1 MNAPLR
7 RTRGDL
13 IATGVIAGISALL
26 VGAAFFTAPARDA
39 HLAPAAEEQ
48 QDYGRL
54 AVAPSALSESFTL
67 RDTSGRDQPLVAN
80 GLIITYNNNTL
91 SATTPEGETVWT
103 YERPNELCLVD
114 QAWDKV
120 VAAYRNNAGC
130 GDVVA
135 IDAKTGTYAGTRSAI
150 APDNVVRLAS
160 NDRVGYASAERVEL
174 WRSDLVRTVEYG
186 RVEAKQEPKQQP
198 HECTITSALT
208 RKELLAVTE
217 ICDDGAFLR
226 LQEATPEDS
235 REPEILADI
244 PVSEDAYL
252 VAISQD
258 AAAVYD
264 PATSEVRGYDKDGA
278 TTSTSFV
285 PQLDA
290 PESGPDGVVKNL
302 PVADLPHH
310 MTYWENG
317 SLVLMEPADLQV
329 SGVFQGALGTG
340 VAAGDALLY
349 ATDNG
354 IAVADWH
361 TTAPERVIPVDRGGY
376 SGPVH
381 IASAGA
387 TVVEKRGDEVVVMR
401 ATTS

>member
-1 MNAPLR
+1 MIRRPPRSTQGVSSAASDVYKRQPLR

-39 HLAPAAEEQ
+39 HLAPAPEEQ

-174 WRSDLVRTVEYG
+174 WL
-186 RVEAKQEPKQQP
+186 
-198 HECTITSALT
+198 
-208 RKELLAVTE
+208 
-217 ICDDGAFLR
+217 
-226 LQEATPEDS
+226 
-235 REPEILADI
+235 
-244 PVSEDAYL
+244 
-252 VAISQD
+252 
-258 AAAVYD
+258 
-264 PATSEVRGYDKDGA
+264 
-278 TTSTSFV
+278 
-285 PQLDA
+285 
-290 PESGPDGVVKNL
+290 
-302 PVADLPHH
+302 
-310 MTYWENG
+310 
-317 SLVLMEPADLQV
+317 SL
-329 SGVFQGALGTG
+329 
-340 VAAGDALLY
+340 
-349 ATDNG
+349 
-354 IAVADWH
+354 I
-361 TTAPERVIPVDRGGY
+361 
-376 SGPVH
+376 H
-381 IASAGA
+381 I
-387 TVVEKRGDEVVVMR
+387 
-401 ATTS
+401 